1 MITSSLQHKISAF
14 SPYILRILDLLSVFI
29 AASIAYYLRFR
40 DINMPSNYQ
49 VLIVMACLIVFS
61 ITNYKSVYQSVRG
74 QYGFNL
80 FAKLCMSWLLAGFVL
95 FSILV
100 FTHQADYFSRIFL
113 GGWWLG
119 VFLFMTVSRVLVY
132 GALALIRTRGADVKT
147 IHIIGDGA
155 SHVLVSEKLAL
166 NSWSGLKVGS
176 FFDTENLKLSQLERE
191 VIEADEDEIWICLP
205 LSHGAII
212 NNIMINLDQSTRNIR
227 YIPNVEDLRLLNND
241 IYQVAGL
248 NVLTLSAD
256 SLNGLNSTIKQLED
270 IVLGIIF
277 TVLTAP
283 VMLLIAI
290 AIKSTSKGPVLFKQ
304 QRHGLAGEEIS
315 VYKFRSM
322 YVHEEEIGKITQAVK
337 GDGRITKIG
346 GFIRKTSL
354 DELPQFW
361 NVVQGKMSIVGPRP
375 HALAH
380 NDDYRERVEAYMT
393 RHKVKPGITGWAQ
406 VNGFRGETDTLEK
419 MQKRVEFDLYYIDN
433 WSFWFD
439 IKIII
444 MTVFTG
450 FFGKNT
456 Y

>member
-1 MITSSLQHKISAF
+1 MITSSLQHKVSAF
-14 SPYILRILDLLSVFI
+14 SPYLLRILDLLAVFLS
-29 AASIAYYLRFR
+29 ALIAYYFRF
-40 DINMPSNYQ
+40 DSTKMPDAYQ
-49 VLIVMACLIVFS
+49 LLIVMACLIVFS
-61 ITNYKSVYQSVRG
+61 ITSYKSVYQSVRG

-80 FAKLCMSWLLAGFVL
+80 LAKLCMSWLLASFVL

-100 FTHQADYFSRIFL
+100 FTHQADNFSRIFL
-113 GGWWLG
+113 GTWWLCL
-119 VFLFMTVSRVLVY
+119 FLFMTVSRILLY
-132 GALALIRTRGADVKT
+132 GALAFIRTRGSDVKT
-147 IHIIGDGA
+147 IHIIGDKS
-155 SHVLVSEKLAL
+155 SHALVTNKLAS
-166 NSWSGLKVGS
+166 NSWSGFRVGS
-176 FFDTENLKLSQLERE
+176 FFDSGDLDFNRLETEI
-191 VIEADEDEIWICLP
+191 IEADEDEIWICLP
-205 LSHGAII
+205 LSQGSVI
-212 NNIMINLDQSTRNIR
+212 NEIMNNLDQSTRNIR
-227 YIPNVEDLRLLNND
+227 YIPNIEDLRLLNND
-241 IYQVAGL
+241 VHQVAGL

-256 SLNGLNSTIKQLED
+256 SLDGLNSTIKHLED
-270 IVLGIIF
+270 LILGVIF

-283 VMLLIAI
+283 VMLIIAI
-290 AIKSTSKGPVLFKQ
+290 VIKSTSKGPVLFKQ
-304 QRHGLAGEEIS
+304 KRHGLGGEEIS

-322 YVHEEEIGKITQAVK
+322 RVHEEEVGKITQAVK
-337 GDGRITKIG
+337 GDSRVTRVGE
-346 GFIRKTSL
+346 FIRKTSL

-380 NDDYRERVEAYMT
+380 NDDYRERVESYMT

-406 VNGFRGETDTLEK
+406 VNGLRGETDTLEK